1 MGKLKNEEVYNLE
14 HLLGELPAD
23 KNKAQFNSGKT
34 RKDLYSSIQAKNSKQ
49 KDYMSSFQGNLVT
62 FGLGPAG
69 TGKTY
74 LCASVALADL
84 IDQKVEKIVVTRPV
98 LDIEDLGYLPGDIYE
113 KFAPYFQPIKDV
125 FEEHIGKS
133 FIENLIKNGKIE
145 IAPLAYMR
153 GRSFKNAWIILDEA
167 QNTTPKQMELFLT
180 RLGENCK
187 VVVNGDLRQK
197 DIPGESGLS
206 QSLRVLQKVSSVG
219 IVEFFKE
226 DVVRS
231 SLVQEVVDAYETF
244 NLNKKKAE
252 EAIKVKQQSEKEL
265 ETKEQS

>member
-1 MGKLKNEEVYNLE
+1 MGKSKNKSVYDLE
-14 HLLGELPAD
+14 TLLGILPD
-23 KNKAQFNSGKT
+23 TESKTQYNSGKA
-34 RKDLYSSIQAKNSKQ
+34 REDLYSSIQAKNEKQ
-49 KDYMSSFQGNLVT
+49 KLYINSFKHNLVT
-62 FGLGPAG
+62 YGIGPAG

-74 LCASVALADL
+74 LCASIALADL
-84 IDQKVEKIVVTRPV
+84 IDQRVNKIIVTRPV
-98 LDIEDLGYLPGDIYE
+98 LDIEDLGYLPGDMYD
-113 KFAPYFQPIKDV
+113 KFAPYFQPVKDV

-187 VVVNGDLRQK
+187 VVINGDPRQK
-197 DIPGESGLS
+197 DILGTSGLT
-206 QSLRVLQKVSSVG
+206 QSLEVLHNTKG
-219 IVEFFKE
+219 IGVIQFEKE

-231 SLVQEVVDAYETF
+231 GLVQLVVEAYEEF
-244 NLNKKKAE
+244 NSK
-252 EAIKVKQQSEKEL
+252 IEKTHQLKIEL
-265 ETKEQS
+265 ENKEKL